1 MKVIYILSVA
11 NLPGVA
17 REWIISKSD
26 SKELVEE
33 MKTDSVWKYLLKKT
47 MHDRYLIAELDA

>member
-33 MKTDSVWKYLLKKT
+33 MKTDSVWKYL
-47 MHDRYLIAELDA
+47 